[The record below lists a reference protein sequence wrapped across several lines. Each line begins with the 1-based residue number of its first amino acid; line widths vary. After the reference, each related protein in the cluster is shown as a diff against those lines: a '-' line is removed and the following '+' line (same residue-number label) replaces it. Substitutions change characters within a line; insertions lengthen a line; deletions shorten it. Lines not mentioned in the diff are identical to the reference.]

1 MSSGFPTSL
10 ILGIWIMENSRLE
23 EQRRAMVAAVRRGA
37 SQRSVVRCFGV
48 SLHTVQRW
56 VERAADQRLDRVD
69 WTDRPDGPQHP
80 THRTDIDMENL
91 IIETR
96 DPLRQESDLGEY
108 GAASVHRTLLERG
121 LSNVPSI
128 RTINRIFDRRGVLDA
143 RHAPRRKAPPLGW
156 YLPDVRGARVEWDS
170 FDLIEGLKIK
180 DGPLTEVL
188 NGVSLHGGL
197 VVSGPQTA
205 AITAKAILL
214 ALIEHWKVWGLPAYA
229 QFDNGT
235 VFQGP
240 HQYSDVISRVMRL
253 CLSLGVIP
261 AFVPPAEKGFQAA
274 IEGYNAQWQAKVWT
288 RFEHESLESL
298 QAPSIRY
305 VTAHRHRTR
314 QRRDGAPQRSP
325 FPTHGSLD
333 LQDHPAD
340 YPEAYP
346 VYIRRTTQTG
356 SVSVLGHDFPVDDQ
370 WGGRLVRCQVLL
382 SEHRIHFFRLR
393 RRDPQDQ

>member
-1 MSSGFPTSL
+1 
-10 ILGIWIMENSRLE
+10 
-23 EQRRAMVAAVRRGA
+23 MVAAVRRGA
-37 SQRSVVRCFGV
+37 SQRSVAHCFGV
-48 SLHTVQRW
+48 SLHMVQRW

-69 WTDRPDGPQHP
+69 WNDRPDGPQHP
-80 THRTDIDMENL
+80 TNRTAIDMENL

-96 DPLRQESDLGEY
+96 EHLRQESDLGEY
-108 GAASVHRTLLERG
+108 GAASVRRTLLERG
-121 LSNVPSI
+121 LSNVPSV

-143 RHAPRRKAPPLGW
+143 RHSPRRKAPPAGW
-156 YLPDVRGARVEWDS
+156 YLPEVRGTRVELDS

-180 DGPLTEVL
+180 DGPLVEVL

-197 VVSGPQTA
+197 VVSWPQTA
-205 AITAKAILL
+205 AITAKAILV

-240 HQYSDVISRVMRL
+240 HQYADVISRVMRL
-253 CLSLGVIP
+253 CLSLGIIP
-261 AFVPPAEKGFQAA
+261 VFVPPAEKGFQAA
-274 IEGYNAQWQAKVWT
+274 IEGYNAKWQAKVWT
-288 RFEHESLESL
+288 RFEHESLEAL
-298 QAPSIRY
+298 QAQSIRY

-325 FPTHGSLD
+325 FPTNWSLD

-340 YPEAYP
+340 YPEACL

-356 SVSVLGHDFPVDDQ
+356 SVSVLGHDFSVDDQ
-370 WGGRLVRCQVLL
+370 WGGRLVRCQVVL
-382 SEHRIHFFRLR
+382 SEHCIRFFRLR
-393 RRDPQDQ
+393 RRDPQDQPLLREISYELPRRPFQE